1 MIDYTDVDRQLI
13 YKDRSKID
21 DFNVNEMSARPEHPF
36 YNRLISERFML
47 LSDDAA
53 KYALDIFNDA
63 YYICTLFYMV
73 DHPLSY
79 LGKLRNKIISKY
91 KGKYLSTATMS
102 LVYNLLGLEQYG
114 NPWGERTKFVKL
126 WLHFIAE
133 DGERNKIF
141 DDFTIAIYPGTQF
154 RKIQY
159 PNIAERFERRD
170 IFEILHTD
178 GYEMVCVKDIDYV
191 IEEVMRRKSAEDAIS
206 ELTAFRRKVEA
217 YFDEYDIMEYSDQEF
232 DAWMIAR
239 DKIDTAIGYDKDK
252 YEEIDENQDD
262 EEYEDEDEDEDE
274 DEVAPEV
281 REYDTTY
288 DYIFD
293 PRVKPEAVKKAL
305 DNITTF
311 DKCQHPFWFVFMK
324 VLVHLQWIP
333 ASTYTKDVLSW
344 ASLQYDLNWK
354 TKKHLS
360 FSDIG
365 GDKRDMNREAN
376 EWKQKKIKDTDITLW
391 NTISKTEFRDIEKY
405 RKFALLLK
413 KTFVHFIVDGLE
425 VKVVTDFNLGKPRD
439 RVKFMK
445 SPKNL
450 INSGK

>member
-1 MIDYTDVDRQLI
+1 MDNKDLKEKIAGMDLNSIYNTSPKALKELTNDFSEPLVRLLMMKAMTISGQKGLLKFIKKAYGIWQKRTKILWSEHPMVGGYPEYFDTMEANIDSDRIITTSGSVPVGSIEYYQLI
-13 YKDRSKID
+13 SQQKENKFSETDSNSIVNAAIAAVKAEIPHLEYDQQNEALSIAYGKD
-21 DFNVNEMSARPEHPF
+21 
-36 YNRLISERFML
+36 
-47 LSDDAA
+47 
-53 KYALDIFNDA
+53 
-63 YYICTLFYMV
+63 
-73 DHPLSY
+73 
-79 LGKLRNKIISKY
+79 
-91 KGKYLSTATMS
+91 KGK
-102 LVYNLLGLEQYG
+102 VNLDEVI
-114 NPWGERTKFVKL
+114 EKKT
-126 WLHFIAE
+126 
-133 DGERNKIF
+133 
-141 DDFTIAIYPGTQF
+141 
-154 RKIQY
+154 
-159 PNIAERFERRD
+159 
-170 IFEILHTD
+170 
-178 GYEMVCVKDIDYV
+178 KDIV
-191 IEEVMRRKSAEDAIS
+191 NKQLEENTCTDADIDEIFANEDEQDLGEKSSKETDEED
-206 ELTAFRRKVEA
+206 EQ
-217 YFDEYDIMEYSDQEF
+217 FDE
-232 DAWMIAR
+232 
-239 DKIDTAIGYDKDK
+239 DT
-252 YEEIDENQDD
+252 EEIDENQDD
-262 EEYEDEDEDEDE
+262 EEYEDEDDEEYEDEDEDEDEHE

-376 EWKQKKIKDTDITLW
+376 EGKQKKIKDTDITLW

-413 KTFVHFIVDGLE
+413 ETFVHFIVDGLE
-425 VKVVTDFNLGKPRD
+425 VKVVTDFNCGKPRD